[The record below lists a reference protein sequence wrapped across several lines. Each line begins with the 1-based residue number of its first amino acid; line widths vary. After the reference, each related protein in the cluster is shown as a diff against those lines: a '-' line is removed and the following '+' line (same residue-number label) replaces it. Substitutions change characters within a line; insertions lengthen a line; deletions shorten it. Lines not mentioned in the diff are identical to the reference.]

1 MLKDQG
7 LIRIADAS
15 IKDLTA
21 NEQAITAGSK
31 VQLER
36 INTATWF
43 LPIVTHAL
51 KGGVRTVFTF
61 AERLSIK
68 WGTINIFVIYSQ
80 SGRDFD
86 ITPFEK
92 SLTEHFPS
100 LRFLVRKY
108 LHGQDDTSALP
119 HSDIAFCTLWTTA
132 YLLLKYNLVH
142 KKFYFMQ
149 DYEPLFYEAGS
160 VYAAIEQ
167 TYRFQF
173 SCIANTPGVGNKY
186 LQYSKDVTYFY
197 PGVDFEVFNT
207 SIKKTAS
214 DKCTVVFYGR
224 PSNPRNCFSLGVL
237 TLKALKRKMK
247 DRVEII
253 SVGAEWDVAEYG
265 LENTIKNLGL
275 LGSLSEVAQLY
286 RNADLGLVFMVTPHP
301 SYQPLEYMACGCVV
315 ATNINESNTWLLN
328 SENSL
333 QLEPIPEIAAQR
345 MCDLLTDRI
354 RLEKYRIEGCKT
366 IEKYTWDE
374 AYNVF
379 EKRILATHPIV
390 TPSKSL

>member
-21 NEQAITAGSK
+21 NEQAIAAGSK

-36 INTATWF
+36 INTSTWF

-61 AERLSIK
+61 AERLSKK
-68 WGTINIFVIYSQ
+68 WGTINIFVIYSH

-100 LRFLVRKY
+100 LRFLVRKH
-108 LHGQDDTSALP
+108 LHGQDDASALP

-132 YLLLKYNLVH
+132 YLLLKYNQVH

-167 TYRFQF
+167 TYRFKF

-186 LQYSKDVTYFY
+186 LQYSNDVTHFY
-197 PGVDFEVFNT
+197 PGVDFEIFNT
-207 SIKKTAS
+207 TKKKNES
-214 DKCTVVFYGR
+214 DKFKVVFYGR

-247 DRVEII
+247 DRVEIF
-253 SVGAEWDVAEYG
+253 SVGAEWNVSDYG
-265 LENTIKNLGL
+265 LEDTMQNLGL
-275 LGSLSEVAQLY
+275 LDTLDEVATLY
-286 RNADLGLVFMVTPHP
+286 RNSDLGLVFMVTPHP
-301 SYQPLEYMACGCVV
+301 SYQPLEYMACGCIV
-315 ATNINESNTWLLN
+315 ATNINESNTWLLTTK
-328 SENSL
+328 NSL
-333 QLEPIPEIAAQR
+333 QLEPVPEIAAQR
-345 MCDLLTDRI
+345 ICDILVNQKKSESI
-354 RLEKYRIEGCKT
+354 RAEAHIT
-366 IEKYTWDE
+366 IQKYTWDE
-374 AYNVF
+374 AYLTF
-379 EKRILATHPIV
+379 EARILD
-390 TPSKSL
+390 SKVIK

>member
-21 NEQAITAGSK
+21 NEQAIAAGSK
-31 VQLER
+31 IQLER

-68 WGTINIFVIYSQ
+68 WGTINIFVIYSH

-132 YLLLKYNLVH
+132 YLLLKYNQVH

-167 TYRFQF
+167 TYRFKF

-186 LQYSKDVTYFY
+186 LQYSNDVTHFY
-197 PGVDFEVFNT
+197 PGVDFEIFNT
-207 SIKKTAS
+207 TIKKTES
-214 DKCTVVFYGR
+214 EKFRVVFYGR

-237 TLKALKRKMK
+237 TLKALKRKMR
-247 DRVEII
+247 DRVEIF
-253 SVGAEWDVAEYG
+253 SVGAEWNVSDYG
-265 LENTIKNLGL
+265 LEDTMQNLGL
-275 LGSLSEVAQLY
+275 LGTLDEVATLY
-286 RNADLGLVFMVTPHP
+286 RNSDLGLVFMVTPHP
-301 SYQPLEYMACGCVV
+301 SYQPLEYMACGCIV
-315 ATNINESNTWLLN
+315 ATNINESNAWLLN
-328 SENSL
+328 TKNSV
-333 QLEPIPEIAAQR
+333 QLEPVPEIAAQR
-345 MCDLLTDRI
+345 ICDILVNQKKSESI
-354 RLEKYRIEGCKT
+354 RTEAQKT
-366 IEKYTWDE
+366 IQKYTWDE
-374 AYNVF
+374 AYLTF
-379 EKRILATHPIV
+379 EARILDTTAI
-390 TPSKSL
+390 K